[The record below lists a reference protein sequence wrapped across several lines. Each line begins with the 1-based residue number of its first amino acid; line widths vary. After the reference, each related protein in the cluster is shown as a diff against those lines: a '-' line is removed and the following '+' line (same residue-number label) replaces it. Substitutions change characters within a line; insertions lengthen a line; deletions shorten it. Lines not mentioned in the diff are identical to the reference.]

1 MKNLTS
7 SRQWRVVTIASA
19 LTAVVVVSLITASG
33 VSLYS
38 SYRFD
43 LELAHR
49 SQEIISTSLQKG
61 GLPFAVVTQDTEL
74 VASIVDSHLQYDEV
88 YAIEIKDAEGNPIHR
103 NEKKLV
109 DAAVKIVPRTLEIN
123 SPYESI
129 SYDGLDTADTTPPV
143 LGTIT
148 IYYSTEELEQSIF
161 NQAIFAGGIL
171 FLAITVIGFLL
182 LWFNKLISRY
192 LDRTVRTME
201 AIEKGEK
208 LEWNKLKAPS
218 LHELRVIYESLQRL
232 STTIFERDA
241 RLKVSLQEALDAK
254 VAAEQAEH
262 FKDDFIRAISH
273 DIRTPV
279 GVVVNLLGL
288 INKDSARHELDKSLN
303 DKLTAC
309 YQSAQVLN
317 DVTSELFDFDQF
329 QNMELVEHREPVEL
343 EALFRRITSMYKS
356 KFDDRGIGF
365 CVANDNPNARTL
377 SRRVCLDQ
385 KKLTL
390 MIENLIDNAF
400 KFTTSGSVTLSWS
413 TADDSLCIQVKDSG
427 IGIPDD
433 KLAVIFERHTQL
445 QSPITSQHEGRG
457 LGLFYV
463 KRLADAIG
471 ASIDVSSKEGIGSV
485 FSLRVPYSSVLQPVS
500 DKVAI
505 AHEPVRAG
513 AANAPEAGPSET
525 LRVLIID
532 DDEDTCFT
540 LREMLAQFGIE
551 CGTENIPEIG
561 YKRLI
566 EDAPDLV
573 FIDYHMTGLSGDK
586 LAQKAQQIL
595 SSNATFFVC
604 ITADSTRK
612 SLAMLNEI
620 FQEVYLKPFDPERLE
635 QILQQVASSKSVTS
649 SILSTLK
656 IN

>member
-1 MKNLTS
+1 MKYFTS
-7 SRQWRVVTIASA
+7 SQHWRVVTIASA
-19 LTAVVVVSLITASG
+19 LTAVVVISLITASG

-49 SQEIISTSLQKG
+49 SQEIIATSLQKG
-61 GLPFAVVTQDTEL
+61 GLPFAVATQDTGLIE
-74 VASIVDSHLQYDEV
+74 SIIETNLQYDEI

-103 NEKKLV
+103 NEKKL
-109 DAAVKIVPRTLEIN
+109 DDSGIKIVPRTLEIS
-123 SPYESI
+123 SPYESVP
-129 SYDGLDTADTTPPV
+129 LDTLDSPASTPSS

-148 IYYSTEELEQSIF
+148 IYYSTEELEQTIL
-161 NQAIFAGGIL
+161 NQVIFAGGIL
-171 FLAITVIGFLL
+171 LLAISVIGFLL
-182 LWFNKLISRY
+182 FLFNRLIMRY

-201 AIEKGEK
+201 SIERGEK
-208 LEWNKLKAPS
+208 LEWNDSRAPS

-288 INKDSARHELDKSLN
+288 IDKESARQELDKSLI
-303 DKLTAC
+303 DKLSAC

-343 EALFRRITSMYKS
+343 EALFTRITGMYKC
-356 KFDDRGIGF
+356 KFEDRGIGF
-365 CVANDNPNARTL
+365 CVKHDNGSSRTPI
-377 SRRVCLDQ
+377 RRVCLDQ

-390 MIENLIDNAF
+390 MIENLIDNAL
-400 KFTTSGSVTLSWS
+400 KFTPAGSVTLSWS
-413 TADDSLCIQVKDSG
+413 TADDLLCIRVKDSG
-427 IGIPDD
+427 IGIPED
-433 KLAVIFERHTQL
+433 KLSVIFDRHTQL
-445 QSPITSQHEGRG
+445 QSPITTQHEGRG

-463 KRLADAIG
+463 RRLADAIG
-471 ASIDVSSKEGIGSV
+471 ATIKVSSKEGIGSV
-485 FSLRVPYSSVLQPVS
+485 FSVDVPYSAIVQPVNETP
-500 DKVAI
+500 AI
-505 AHEPVRAG
+505 THEKIQVG
-513 AANAPEAGPSET
+513 AANTPIARSSDS

-532 DDEDTCFT
+532 DDEATCFT
-540 LREMLAQFGIE
+540 LSEMLAQHGIE

-604 ITADSTRK
+604 ITAESNRK
-612 SLAMLNEI
+612 SLAMLNEV
-620 FQEVYLKPFDPERLE
+620 FQEVYLKPFDPNRLDL
-635 QILQQVASSKSVTS
+635 ILKQVADSKRVTS
-649 SILSTLK
+649 SILSSLK
-656 IN
+656 FN

>member
-1 MKNLTS
+1 MKLLTS

-19 LTAVVVVSLITASG
+19 LTAIVVVSLIIASG

-43 LELAHR
+43 LDLAHR
-49 SQEIISTSLQKG
+49 SQEIIATSLQKG
-61 GLPFAVVTQDTEL
+61 GLPFAVATQDTDL
-74 VASIVDSHLQYDEV
+74 IRSIVDTHLQYDEI
-88 YAIEIKDAEGNPIHR
+88 YAIEINDAEGNPIHR

-109 DAAVKIVPRTLEIN
+109 DGAVKIVPRTLDIS
-123 SPYESI
+123 SPYESV
-129 SYDGLDTADTTPPV
+129 SLDGLDSPGTTASS

-148 IYYSTEELEQSIF
+148 IYYSTEELEQTILS
-161 NQAIFAGGIL
+161 QVIFAGGIL
-171 FLAITVIGFLL
+171 LLAISVIGFLL
-182 LWFNKLISRY
+182 YLFNRLIMRY

-201 AIEKGEK
+201 AIEKGDR
-208 LEWNKLKAPS
+208 LEWDDARAPS

-232 STTIFERDA
+232 STTIFERDT

-288 INKDSARHELDKSLN
+288 IDKESARHKLDKSLT
-303 DKLTAC
+303 DKLSAC

-343 EALFRRITSMYKS
+343 EALFTRITGMYKS
-356 KFDDRGIGF
+356 KFEERGIGF
-365 CVANDNPNARTL
+365 CVRNDNSKARTPT
-377 SRRVCLDQ
+377 RRICLDQ

-390 MIENLIDNAF
+390 MIENLIDNAL
-400 KFTTSGSVTLSWS
+400 KFTPSGSVCMSWS
-413 TADDSLCIQVKDSG
+413 TAEGVLRLRVKDSG
-427 IGIPDD
+427 IGIPED
-433 KLAVIFERHTQL
+433 KLTVIFERHTQL
-445 QSPITSQHEGRG
+445 QSPITTQHEGRG

-463 KRLADAIG
+463 KRLADAVG
-471 ASIDVSSKEGIGSV
+471 ATIDVASKEGIGSV
-485 FSLRVPYSSVLQPVS
+485 FSLDVPYSDIVQPVS
-500 DKVAI
+500 ERITI
-505 AHEPVRAG
+505 AHEAKLPG
-513 AANAPEAGPSET
+513 AANSPAAEASDS

-532 DDEDTCFT
+532 DDESTCFT
-540 LREMLAQFGIE
+540 LSEMLAQYGIE

-566 EDAPDLV
+566 ENAPDLV

-586 LAQKAQQIL
+586 LAQKARQIL
-595 SSNATFFVC
+595 SPNATFFVC
-604 ITADSTRK
+604 ITAESNRK
-612 SLAMLNEI
+612 SLAMLNEV
-620 FQEVYLKPFDPERLE
+620 FQEVYLKPFDPDRLGT
-635 QILQQVASSKSVTS
+635 ILKRVTDSKRVTS
-649 SILSTLK
+649 SILSSLK

>member
-1 MKNLTS
+1 MKLLTS
-7 SRQWRVVTIASA
+7 SRHWRVVTIASA
-19 LTAVVVVSLITASG
+19 LTAIVVVSLITASG

-43 LELAHR
+43 LDLAHR
-49 SQEIISTSLQKG
+49 SQEIIATSLQKG
-61 GLPFAVVTQDTEL
+61 GLPFAVATQDTDL
-74 VASIVDSHLQYDEV
+74 VQSIVDTHLQYDEV
-88 YAIEIKDAEGNPIHR
+88 YAIEINDAEGNPIHR
-103 NEKKLV
+103 SEKKLV
-109 DAAVKIVPRTLEIN
+109 DSAVKIVPRTLEI
-123 SPYESI
+123 SSQYENVSL
-129 SYDGLDTADTTPPV
+129 DGLDSPDTTASS

-148 IYYSTEELEQSIF
+148 IYYSTEELEQTIL

-171 FLAITVIGFLL
+171 LLAISVIGFLL
-182 LWFNKLISRY
+182 FLFNRLISRY

-201 AIEKGEK
+201 AIEKGEQ
-208 LEWNKLKAPS
+208 LEWDDARAPS

-288 INKDSARHELDKSLN
+288 IDKESPLHKLDKSLI
-303 DKLTAC
+303 DKLSAC

-343 EALFRRITSMYKS
+343 EALFTRLTGMYKS
-356 KFDDRGIGF
+356 KFEERGIGF
-365 CVANDNPNARTL
+365 CIKNDDGARTPK
-377 SRRVCLDQ
+377 RRVSLDQ

-390 MIENLIDNAF
+390 MIENLIDNAL
-400 KFTTSGSVTLSWS
+400 KFTPSGSVSLSWS
-413 TADDSLCIQVKDSG
+413 MAEGVLRIRVKDSG
-427 IGIPDD
+427 IGIPED
-433 KLAVIFERHTQL
+433 KLTVIFERHTQL
-445 QSPITSQHEGRG
+445 QSPITTQHEGRG

-463 KRLADAIG
+463 KRLADALG
-471 ASIDVSSKEGIGSV
+471 ATIDVASKEGIGSV
-485 FSLRVPYSSVLQPVS
+485 FSLEVPYSDIVQPVGES
-500 DKVAI
+500 ITI
-505 AHEPVRAG
+505 AHEAKLPG
-513 AANAPEAGPSET
+513 TANTPEAEDSDS

-532 DDEDTCFT
+532 DDESTCFT
-540 LREMLAQFGIE
+540 LSEMLAQYGIE

-604 ITADSTRK
+604 ITAESNRQ
-612 SLAMLNEI
+612 SLAMLNEV
-620 FQEVYLKPFDPERLE
+620 FQEVYLKPFDPNRLE
-635 QILQQVASSKSVTS
+635 QILKQVADSKRVTS
-649 SILSTLK
+649 SIISSLK